1 MKLYG
6 IKACDTCRRARRVL
20 TQAEFVDVKEDGIP
34 PEVLEAAFK
43 EFGDALI
50 NRKSTTW
57 RNLSDD
63 ARHGAPLELLT
74 REPTLMK
81 RPLVVDGAKM
91 TLGWSPEVQT
101 TWD

>member
-6 IKACDTCRRARRVL
+6 IKACDTCRRARKAL
-20 TQAEFVDVKEDGIP
+20 PAAEFVDVREDGLP
-34 PEVLEAAFK
+34 AAVLSAALA
-43 EFGDALI
+43 EFGEALI

-63 ARHGAPLELLT
+63 ARKAASLQLLT

-81 RPLVVDGAKM
+81 RPLIVDGAKM
-91 TLGWSPEVQT
+91 TIGWTPDVQT

>member
-6 IKACDTCRRARRVL
+6 IKACDTCRRARKAL
-20 TQAEFVDVKEDGIP
+20 PAAEFFDVREDGLP
-34 PEVLEAAFK
+34 AAVLSAALA
-43 EFGDALI
+43 EFGEALI

-63 ARHGAPLELLT
+63 ARKAAPLQLLT

-81 RPLVVDGAKM
+81 RPLIVDGAKM
-91 TLGWSPEVQT
+91 TIGWTPDVQT